1 MQDMEQQHHR
11 ALDDISLPSHH
22 THSDDIQN
30 IIHRIKSSE
39 FSHLLHNKY
48 SERESPPVETQ
59 DRLFPHRLQQQASI
73 KQQLVNVLQDLEL
86 HKCVWEEEGK
96 KVEEQC
102 RDWEK
107 EQKQSQTQIQEA
119 KKVAVVNWWKTLGV
133 ERANTRTK
141 QSQRVQELC
150 EAQAKLQQTEQTIT
164 DMREQVVHLTASLK
178 SAQERIAEQK
188 NSSRVLHIDKG
199 INTEREE
206 EDRAVRNVVKD
217 QRDAAVVTEISGG
230 AASEQEQTHRQVTAD
245 RLLETLRR
253 MEAMVNSALEAAEV
267 VRESEQRV
275 SQVRVRME
283 SITQRVEEALGRTTH
298 TDEQLN
304 VLEARITGKGPA
316 QSPDP
321 SLPAD
326 PEPDAAGFTAETR
339 EEPEDRDQTE
349 SSPSSPAI
357 SEVSETTQLPINGML
372 AAWHKTRQLQQ
383 GAVEVHFFD

>member
-1 MQDMEQQHHR
+1 M
-11 ALDDISLPSHH
+11 
-22 THSDDIQN
+22 
-30 IIHRIKSSE
+30 
-39 FSHLLHNKY
+39 
-48 SERESPPVETQ
+48 
-59 DRLFPHRLQQQASI
+59 
-73 KQQLVNVLQDLEL
+73 
-86 HKCVWEEEGK
+86 WEEEGK

-304 VLEARITGKGPA
+304 VLEARITGKGQA
-316 QSPDP
+316 QVCVCLKSVF
-321 SLPAD
+321 SLV
-326 PEPDAAGFTAETR
+326 F
-339 EEPEDRDQTE
+339 
-349 SSPSSPAI
+349 SC
-357 SEVSETTQLPINGML
+357 
-372 AAWHKTRQLQQ
+372 
-383 GAVEVHFFD
+383 F